1 VARADGWRVAAAF
14 VVTLFVVL
22 ALGALVSLAP
32 TAGQPQAGE
41 ERMNVSSFDPARNL
55 VDRPAERGRIRIDAN
70 TSGGQRILIDAA
82 HSNQEVRERTQVLV
96 DALTARGHD
105 VRLYGPSAASSAS
118 LERALRGA
126 DAFVVVAPT
135 TEYSPEENRSLD
147 RFTDRGGRLLLVGE
161 PTKVRVGLVATTTTR
176 TQLSPLTTEYNASL
190 DEAYLFDQETNTTN
204 FRTVFGRPT
213 GDDSLTAGVDRV
225 AFYEASPLTVADG
238 TQAVLRTPDSTR
250 LSSTRRAAAYTVA
263 ARTENVT
270 IVGDASFMTPANY
283 RTYDNEVFVGNLAEF
298 LLGGERADPPAPEPT
313 TGDDTLPVEN
323 GMTTAGNGTATPGNG
338 TTPPGNET
346 ETPGDEPVPA
356 G

>member
-1 VARADGWRVAAAF
+1 MARVDRWRVAAAF

-22 ALGALVSLAP
+22 ALAALVSLAP
-32 TAGQPQAGE
+32 TSGQAPEGAEQL
-41 ERMNVSSFDPARNL
+41 NVSSFDPSRNL

-70 TSGGQRILIDAA
+70 ASGGQRILIDAA

-105 VRLYGPSAASSAS
+105 VRLYGSSAASSAS
-118 LERALRGA
+118 LEGALRGA

-135 TEYSPEENRSLD
+135 TEYSPQENRSVD
-147 RFTDRGGRLLLVGE
+147 RFTDRGGRLLLLGE

-204 FRTVFGRPT
+204 FRTIFGRPT
-213 GDDSLTAGVDRV
+213 GDGALTAGVDRV
-225 AFYEASPLTVADG
+225 ALYEASPLTVADG
-238 TQAVLRTPDSTR
+238 TRAVLRTPDSTR

-263 ARTENVT
+263 ARSGNVT
-270 IVGDASFMTPANY
+270 IIGDASFMTPANY

-298 LLGGERADPPAPEPT
+298 LLGGERADPPAPSPT
-313 TGDDTLPVEN
+313 SDDGVPPVGN
-323 GMTTAGNGTATPGNG
+323 GMTPAGNETTTPGDGTTPPGNGTATPGDG
-338 TTPPGNET
+338 
-346 ETPGDEPVPA
+346 PVPA